1 MTNQQAFELALSHF
15 QSGRREDAESAL
27 REILQRQPDHSDA
40 LHLAGVLAYQSGQ
53 NGEAVE
59 LIKRAVAAN
68 PGNAE
73 YWNNLGL
80 VLAAQGELDGGI
92 AALQKAVQL
101 RPDFARG
108 HNNLGSLYAEKRQW
122 DQAIASFRLAVAI
135 DPQYAEAESNFAS
148 ALKETGD
155 LDQAIARYQHAASLK
170 GDPKIASNLVY
181 LLYFHPDYG
190 PGQIAEA
197 HREWN
202 RAFAL
207 PLAQLIAAHK
217 NDPSP
222 DRKLRVG
229 YVSPDFRQHAVGRF
243 IAPLLENHDHGQIE
257 VYCYADVRSPDELTE
272 HLRKCADVWRDTTGM
287 SDEQLAELVRTD
299 RVDVLVD
306 LVMHMEGG
314 RPLVFA
320 RKPAPVQM
328 TYLAYA
334 GTTGLSTIDYRL
346 SDPYLDPPDNTDD
359 SHYSEKTLRLRSYWC
374 YQAPPEAPPVV
385 PPPSESVGHVTFGCL
400 NAFSKVTGPALDTW
414 ARILSRVP
422 ESRLILHSGE
432 GAHRQRVL
440 DRFRIASISP
450 ARIEFVTRMPAD
462 IYFAE
467 YNRIDIALDP
477 FPYPGGTTTCDGLWM
492 GVPVV
497 TLAGATAVSRAGV
510 SILSTIGLPEL
521 IARSTDEYVSI
532 TSHLSADPARRASLR
547 STLRARM
554 QSSPLMDASAF
565 AKDFEQVIRRAWRDW
580 CQIHQTH

>member
-1 MTNQQAFELALSHF
+1 MTIQQAFELALLHF

-27 REILQRQPDHSDA
+27 REVLQRQPDYADA
-40 LHLAGVLAYQSGQ
+40 LHLAGVLAYQSGRST
-53 NGEAVE
+53 EAAE
-59 LIKRAVAAN
+59 LIRRAVAAN

-73 YWNNLGL
+73 YLNNLGL
-80 VLAAQGELDGGI
+80 VLAAQGELDEGI

-101 RPDFARG
+101 RPDFAKA

-122 DQAIASFRLAVAI
+122 DQAIVSFRIAVAI

-148 ALKETGD
+148 ALKETGE
-155 LDQAIARYQHAASLK
+155 LDQAIQRYRRAASLK

-181 LLYFHPDYG
+181 LLYFHPDYA
-190 PGQIAEA
+190 PRQIADA

-202 RAFAL
+202 MAFAA
-207 PLAQLIAAHK
+207 PLAQSIGPHA
-217 NDPSP
+217 NDASP

-229 YVSPDFRQHAVGRF
+229 YVSPDFRQHAVARF
-243 IAPLLENHDHGQIE
+243 IAPLLEQHDRSQFEI
-257 VYCYADVRSPDELTE
+257 YCYADVRSPDDLTE
-272 HLRKCADVWRDTTGM
+272 YLRRHADVWRDTSRM
-287 SDEQLAELVRTD
+287 SDEQLAELVRAD
-299 RVDVLVD
+299 RIDVLVD
-306 LVMHMEGG
+306 LTMHMEGG

-320 RKPAPVQM
+320 RKPAPVQV

-334 GTTGLSTIDYRL
+334 GTTGLNTIDYRL
-346 SDPYLDPPDNTDD
+346 SDPYLDPPDQTDD

-385 PPPSESVGHVTFGCL
+385 PPPSELIGHVTFGCL
-400 NAFSKVTGPALDTW
+400 NGFSKVTGPALDTW
-414 ARILSRVP
+414 ARILSSVP
-422 ESRLILHSGE
+422 ESRLIIHSGE

-440 DRFRIASISP
+440 DRSKVADISP
-450 ARIEFVTRMPAD
+450 DRIEYVTRMPAD

-492 GVPVV
+492 GLPVV

-521 IARSTDEYVSI
+521 IALSTDEYVSI
-532 TSHLSADPARRASLR
+532 ASQLAGDPARRAALR
-547 STLRARM
+547 STLRSRM
-554 QSSPLMDASAF
+554 QSSSLMDASAF

-580 CQIHQTH
+580 CRQNH